1 MRCWWYSAG
10 MEASDFRSIGR
21 ATQEELRRR
30 ALFLIERQ
38 GLSQG
43 QAARLVGV
51 HRQTVNTWVKRHREQ
66 GGDGLLDGR
75 RVSSRRGKGIL
86 SAEEAGQIRAWII
99 EQTPDQLGLPFGLWT
114 SRAVRELIERRFE
127 KRLGLTAV
135 QLYLQRW
142 GLTPQKPLVRAKQR
156 QPAAIAAWLE
166 TSYPAIAKR
175 AKTMR
180 AVIYWGDETGISNQ
194 DQIGRSYAPK
204 GRTPVVVRTAKRITR
219 SMISAVSNRGLMRF
233 MLYEGALN
241 ADLFIAFL
249 RRLIK
254 DAGQKVILIV
264 DNLKVH
270 KAGKV
275 QAWLT
280 SHAHEIELF
289 YLPSYAPDHNPSE
302 YLNNDLK
309 QQLPQQPQS
318 GSEQELIR
326 RTRSV
331 LRVIQRSP
339 ERVRAYFRP
348 EPVRYAA

>member
-1 MRCWWYSAG
+1 
-10 MEASDFRSIGR
+10 MEARDFRSIGR
-21 ATQEELRRR
+21 AAQEELRRR

-43 QAARLVGV
+43 QAAQLVGV

-75 RVSSRRGKGIL
+75 RVSPRRGKGIL
-86 SAEEAGQIRAWII
+86 SAEEAGQVRAWIV
-99 EQTPDQLGLPFGLWT
+99 EQTPNQFGLPFGLWT
-114 SRAVRELIERRFE
+114 SRAVRELITRRLA

-142 GLTPQKPLVRAKQR
+142 GLTPQKPLVRAKER
-156 QPAAIAAWLE
+156 QPAAIAAWLA
-166 TSYPAIAKR
+166 TTYPAIARR
-175 AKTMR
+175 ARAAR

-204 GRTPVVVRTAKRITR
+204 GQTPVIVRSAQRISR

-241 ADLFIAFL
+241 ADGFIAFL
-249 RRLIK
+249 RRLTK
-254 DAGQKVILIV
+254 DAGRKVVLIV

-275 QAWLT
+275 TAWVT

-289 YLPSYAPDHNPSE
+289 YLPAYAPDHNPTE

-309 QQLPQQPQS
+309 QQLRQQPQP
-318 GSEQELIR
+318 GSKKELTKQ
-326 RTRSV
+326 TRSV
-331 LRVIQRSP
+331 LRAIQRSP
-339 ERVRAYFRP
+339 GRVRSYFTP

>member
-1 MRCWWYSAG
+1 
-10 MEASDFRSIGR
+10 MEARDFRSIGR
-21 ATQEELRRR
+21 AAQEELRRR
-30 ALFLIERQ
+30 ALFLIEQQ

-43 QAARLVGV
+43 EAAQLVGV

-86 SAEEAGQIRAWII
+86 SADEAGQVRAWIV
-99 EQTPDQLGLPFGLWT
+99 EQTPDQLGLPFALWT

-135 QLYLQRW
+135 QLHLQRW
-142 GLTPQKPLVRAKQR
+142 GLTPQKPLVRAKER

-166 TSYPAIAKR
+166 TTYPAIARR
-175 AKTMR
+175 ARAAR

-204 GRTPVVVRTAKRITR
+204 GRTPVVARTAKRITR
-219 SMISAVSNRGLMRF
+219 GMISAVSNRGLMRF
-233 MLYEGALN
+233 MLYEGGLN
-241 ADLFIAFL
+241 ADGFIAFL
-249 RRLIK
+249 RRLTK
-254 DAGQKVILIV
+254 DAGRKVVLIV

-275 QAWLT
+275 QAWVE
-280 SHAHEIELF
+280 SHGHEIELC
-289 YLPSYAPDHNPSE
+289 YLPAYAPDHNPTE

-309 QQLPQQPQS
+309 QQLRQQPQP
-318 GSEQELIR
+318 GSKEELIGR
-326 RTRSV
+326 SRSV
-331 LRVIQRSP
+331 LRTIQRSP
-339 ERVRAYFRP
+339 ERVRAYFRL

>member
-1 MRCWWYSAG
+1 
-10 MEASDFRSIGR
+10 MEARDFRSIGR
-21 ATQEELRRR
+21 AAQEELRRR

-51 HRQTVNTWVKRHREQ
+51 HRQTVNTWVRRHREQ
-66 GGDGLLDGR
+66 GEDGLLDRR
-75 RVSSRRGKGIL
+75 RVSPRRGKGVL
-86 SAEEAGQIRAWII
+86 TAEEADKVRSWIA
-99 EQTPDQLGLPFGLWT
+99 EGTPDQLGLPFALWT
-114 SRAVRELIERRFE
+114 SRAVRELIERRFG

-135 QLYLQRW
+135 QLHLRRW
-142 GLTPQKPLVRAKQR
+142 GLTPQKPPIRAKQR
-156 QPAAIAAWLE
+156 QPAAVAAWLA
-166 TSYPAIAKR
+166 TSYPAIARR
-175 AKTMR
+175 AKAMR
-180 AVIYWGDETGISNQ
+180 AVIDWGDETGVSNQ

-204 GRTPVVVRTAKRITR
+204 GRTPVVARPATRIAR
-219 SMISAVSNRGLMRF
+219 SMTAAVSNRGLMRF

-241 ADLFIAFL
+241 AAGFIAFL
-249 RRLIK
+249 RRLVR
-254 DAGQKVILIV
+254 DAGRKVFLIV

-275 QAWLT
+275 QAWVA

-289 YLPSYAPDHNPSE
+289 HLPSYAPDHNPSE
-302 YLNNDLK
+302 HLNNDLK
-309 QQLPQQPQS
+309 QQLRQQPQPDTK
-318 GSEQELIR
+318 EELVE